1 MVPGP
6 PSTGPAR
13 EVADL
18 VTVPQES
25 VDQAA
30 CLCPGAVAG
39 WSLPWVPMWGQL
51 RGLEAL
57 LQQPSPGPPAPG
69 LRAGAD

>member
-1 MVPGP
+1 MAPGP

-13 EVADL
+13 EVADR

-30 CLCPGAVAG
+30 RLCPSAVAG
-39 WSLPWVPMWGQL
+39 WSLPWLPVSGQL